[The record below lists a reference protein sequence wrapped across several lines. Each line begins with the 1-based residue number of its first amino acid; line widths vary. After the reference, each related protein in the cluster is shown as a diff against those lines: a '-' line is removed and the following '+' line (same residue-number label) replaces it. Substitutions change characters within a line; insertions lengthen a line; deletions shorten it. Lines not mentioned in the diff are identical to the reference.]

1 MISVTHRC
9 DLFNSNK
16 SINLQIFQ
24 VYGFVTIFQC
34 PRDRRGVLLFYKISV
49 NTQVRIAK
57 QFFTHYFKF
66 IVIISMI
73 VTVAISIGIIIVI
86 IIGISVSASTKSSS
100 QWPVSLMSV
109 YSIFVFNL
117 PPKFNIIIMM
127 IAIPTPCPCYVVLYF
142 PHFNAFV

>member
-1 MISVTHRC
+1 MVYKTVTNHWHKNKPSCGFLTTRSGVEQFWVLKKIPRRLIEDGHDFRDTQKS

-100 QWPVSLMSV
+100 
-109 YSIFVFNL
+109 
-117 PPKFNIIIMM
+117 
-127 IAIPTPCPCYVVLYF
+127 
-142 PHFNAFV
+142 